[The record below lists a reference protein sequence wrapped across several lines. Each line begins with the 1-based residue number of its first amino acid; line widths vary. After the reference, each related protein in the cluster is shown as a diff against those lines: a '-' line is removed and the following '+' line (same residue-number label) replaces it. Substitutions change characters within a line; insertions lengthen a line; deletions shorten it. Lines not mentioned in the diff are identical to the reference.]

1 MFNYVDQRFPDAAP
15 TIEFLASKDKSFAM
29 LLADFEELS
38 AWLAAH
44 DRLSNPNDKEIEDV
58 RELIGE
64 LENEIRQQLEEYDE
78 HTR

>member
-1 MFNYVDQRFPDAAP
+1 MYHHVDQRFPGAAP
-15 TIEFLASKDKSFAM
+15 AINSLASKSKVFAA

-38 AWLAAH
+38 TWLAVQNRSSAK
-44 DRLSNPNDKEIEDV
+44 NDEENENA

-64 LENEIRQQLEEYDE
+64 LENEIRQQLEEYHE